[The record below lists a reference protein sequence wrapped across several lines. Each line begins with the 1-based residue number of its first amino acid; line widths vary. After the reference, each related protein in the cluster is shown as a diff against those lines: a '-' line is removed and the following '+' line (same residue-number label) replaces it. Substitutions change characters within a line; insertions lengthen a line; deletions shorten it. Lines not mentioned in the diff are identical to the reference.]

1 MIQRLINMFVRA
13 ASTTGAALGARP
25 ELTAPEGVEDHA
37 MAARRDNADDSTTRT
52 AILDA
57 AAELMVDE
65 GYAAVTS
72 RRVASVAGVNSALVY
87 YYFDSMDGLFVELF
101 RRGANRSL
109 ERLEEVLAAPQPLWQ
124 FWDFIH
130 DRSNSARTM
139 EFIALANHRKAIQA
153 EIADYSRRFRK
164 RELELL
170 SDVLADHGI
179 DAERW
184 PPATI
189 ILSLSGIS
197 RFLLIEEA
205 FGVDVGHDETVAVIE
220 REISALEGARRQ

>member
-1 MIQRLINMFVRA
+1 
-13 ASTTGAALGARP
+13 
-25 ELTAPEGVEDHA
+25 
-37 MAARRDNADDSTTRT
+37 MAVRRDKAEDSTTRT

-72 RRVASVAGVNSALVY
+72 RRVAAAAGVNSALVY
-87 YYFDSMDGLFVELF
+87 YYFDSMDGLFIELF

-109 ERLEEVLAAPQPLWQ
+109 QRLEEVLSSAQPLWQ

-130 DRSNSARTM
+130 DPSNSARTM
-139 EFIALANHRKAIQA
+139 EFIALANHRKAIQV
-153 EIADYSRRFRK
+153 EIADYSRHFRR

-170 SDVLADHGI
+170 SGVLAGYGL

-197 RFLLIEEA
+197 RFLLIEQA
-205 FGVDVGHDETVAVIE
+205 FGVDVGHAETEAVIE
-220 REISALEGARRQ
+220 REIRALEGDRAR